1 MENLTVH
8 DIQEYL
14 SNKYKDKVVPES
26 LFMKL
31 VEEIG
36 EVAEALNQSN
46 GRKSG
51 SDTSLEKELADV
63 IHYTIAIASVSNI
76 ELSSVILEKDNEAAK
91 KYGNKMNLEE
101 FIKNNHSRWGVAQL
115 NEKIFVVI

>member
-1 MENLTVH
+1 MTNLAFK
-8 DIQEYL
+8 DIQDYL
-14 SNKYKDKVVPES
+14 SNKYKDKASPES

-36 EVAEALNQSN
+36 EVAEALNQSH

-51 SDTSLEKELADV
+51 GDTSLEKELADV

-76 ELSSVILEKDNEAAK
+76 ELASVILEKDKEAAI
-91 KYGNKMNLEE
+91 KYGNTINLES
-101 FIKNNHSRWGVAQL
+101 FISN
-115 NEKIFVVI
+115 KITTPGEEWHN

>member
-14 SNKYKDKVVPES
+14 SNKYKDKVSPES

-101 FIKNNHSRWGVAQL
+101 FIKNNHSR
-115 NEKIFVVI
+115 

>member
-1 MENLTVH
+1 MANLSIE
-8 DIQEYL
+8 DIQTYL
-14 SNKYKDKVVPES
+14 LNKYKENISPES

-51 SDTSLEKELADV
+51 TDTSLEKELADV
-63 IHYTIAIASVSNI
+63 IHYTIAIASVYNI
-76 ELSSVILEKDNEAAK
+76 DLSTVILEKDKEASI
-91 KYGNKMNLEE
+91 KYGNKTNLEE
-101 FIKNNHSRWGVAQL
+101 FIKNNHSQKGSGV
-115 NEKIFVVI
+115 KVI

>member
-1 MENLTVH
+1 MTNLAFK
-8 DIQEYL
+8 DIQDYL
-14 SNKYKDKVVPES
+14 FNKYKDKASPES

-36 EVAEALNQSN
+36 EVVEALNQSK

-51 SDTSLEKELADV
+51 TDTSLEKELADV

-76 ELSSVILEKDNEAAK
+76 NLSAVILEKDKEASI

-101 FIKNNHSRWGVAQL
+101 FIK
-115 NEKIFVVI
+115 K